1 MFSVSHIHPMLV
13 HFPIALVAFGFL
25 ADCSSLFFKKEACL
39 SKMGFYLLLAGTVT
53 ALTALLSGLFFTS
66 EMTGSAG
73 EVMETHELFAWLTI
87 SALVITSLLRI
98 YMLKEKQDGSR
109 LKWLA
114 FGFYAAAA
122 ILVSITGF
130 FGGTLVYNYM
140 MPL

>member
-1 MFSVSHIHPMLV
+1 M
-13 HFPIALVAFGFL
+13 
-25 ADCSSLFFKKEACL
+25 
-39 SKMGFYLLLAGTVT
+39 SKMGFYLLLAGAVT